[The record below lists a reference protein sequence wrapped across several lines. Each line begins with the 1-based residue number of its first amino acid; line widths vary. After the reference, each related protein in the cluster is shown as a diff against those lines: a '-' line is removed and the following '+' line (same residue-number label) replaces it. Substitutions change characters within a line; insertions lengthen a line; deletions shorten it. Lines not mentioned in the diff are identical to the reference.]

1 MHMRQESWLRKNLN
15 VKEHLVA
22 VASTG
27 VIGVNLQMEKIK
39 KWN

>member
-1 MHMRQESWLRKNLN
+1 MRQESWLQQKFNLQ
-15 VKEHLVA
+15 EHLVA